1 MRVSG
6 ILRSIARCL
15 GLLPVLLLAQSP
27 TPSEGDAYRGAA
39 VLEKESCTQCHAI
52 RGQGGKTGPD
62 LGTRTSRQY
71 TPAVMASVMWNHA
84 PAMWS
89 AMKTK
94 GIATP
99 AMGDQEAADL
109 FAYFYSVRFFD
120 KPGEAERGKRLFAA
134 KHCAECH
141 STGGE
146 GKGPGNPVQNWTAMG
161 DPVIL
166 VEQMWN
172 HSSLM
177 KHAFEAKK
185 LGWVSLSGQD
195 LVDLTAYLQDL
206 PSMRKKASTFW
217 LSGPQGGEVLFQEK
231 GCGACHTGALALEGK
246 LANQTLPDI
255 AAAMWN
261 HGPKLTTAPA
271 ISTDEMRQ
279 IVSYVWEKQYLGSA
293 GSSDRGGQVFKAKH
307 CATCHT
313 GDGGAPHLRD
323 NAKTYSPVTMVAV
336 LWKHGPA
343 MLERMQERKM
353 PWPRLTPAE
362 LSDLVAYLNTK
373 P

>member
-1 MRVSG
+1 MRVNSV
-6 ILRSIARCL
+6 LRSLALFPI
-15 GLLPVLLLAQSP
+15 VLMAQSSGQ
-27 TPSEGDAYRGAA
+27 TEGDAYRGAA

-52 RGQGGKTGPD
+52 RGQGGKTAPD

-94 GIATP
+94 GIAKP
-99 AMGDQEAADL
+99 SMGDKEAADL

-120 KPGEAERGKRLFAA
+120 KPGESERGKRLFAA

-141 STGGE
+141 STGEE

-177 KHAFEAKK
+177 KRAFEAKK
-185 LGWVSLSGQD
+185 FGWVSLTGQD
-195 LVDLTAYLQDL
+195 LVDLTAYLQGL

-217 LSGPQGGEVLFQEK
+217 LSGPQGGELLFQEK
-231 GCGACHTGALALEGK
+231 GCAGCHTGAQALEGK

-255 AAAMWN
+255 AADMWN
-261 HGPKLTTAPA
+261 HGPKLTTTPV

-293 GSSDRGGQVFKAKH
+293 GNSERGGQVFEKKNCAK
-307 CATCHT
+307 CHT
-313 GDGGAPHLRD
+313 GEGGGPNLAGGER
-323 NAKTYSPVTMVAV
+323 KYSPVTMVAV

-343 MLERMQERKM
+343 MLERMQEKKIA
-353 PWPRLTPAE
+353 WPQLTPGE

-373 P
+373 Q